1 MRTPGKLSA
10 RAALRLASR
19 AGENADE
26 PRRVS
31 IFPCIIKP
39 TATCQRGR
47 PLNFG
52 FLPLGTLPESAAGG
66 YKQFVSW
73 QKEVDR
79 IEKQRRLAQELG
91 GTEAVARQH
100 ERGRLTIRE
109 RIARISD
116 PASFDEVGPIA
127 GHADIDEEGNL
138 ISFVPGNFV
147 LGTGRVDGRL
157 CVIGGE
163 DFTQRG
169 GSPTPAGLRKSVY
182 SEDLALELRLPL
194 IRFLEGGGGSV
205 AGTSGKKSGAMRGDP
220 VYARHR
226 FISIAQVLR
235 EVPVVSAGVG
245 AVAGLPAARLAGSHL
260 SVITE
265 KTAQVLVAGPA
276 LVERALGEIKTKEE
290 LGGAEVHRRSGVVD
304 RIAVDEADAI
314 AIIQAFLSYLPPN
327 RYELP
332 PQGPLS
338 DDPNRT
344 DEKLLSL
351 VPRNRR
357 RVYAMRKLI
366 QSVVDQ
372 DSFFEMS
379 RDFGSSLITG
389 LARLEGTPVAILA
402 NDPHFVGG
410 SMTAAAAQKMRR
422 FLELCNTFHLPIV
435 SLVDEPGFM
444 IGSEAESQA
453 TIRHGLEA
461 IRATVETTVPWV
473 SVIIRKAYGVA
484 AAAHFGPGA
493 TVYAWP
499 SAERGALP
507 LEGGVAVAF
516 RREIAAAPDPEAYRS
531 ALEEKLAKGRSAFP
545 GAESFGVN
553 DLIDPRQTRP
563 VLCRWLDRHRP
574 LLRHRL

>member
-1 MRTPGKLSA
+1 
-10 RAALRLASR
+10 
-19 AGENADE
+19 
-26 PRRVS
+26 
-31 IFPCIIKP
+31 
-39 TATCQRGR
+39 
-47 PLNFG
+47 
-52 FLPLGTLPESAAGG
+52 
-66 YKQFVSW
+66 VSW

-79 IEKQRRLAQELG
+79 IEEQRRIAKELG
-91 GTEAVARQH
+91 GAEAVARQH

-109 RIARISD
+109 RIDRVTD
-116 PASFDEVGPIA
+116 PDSFDEVGPIA

-138 ISFVPGNFV
+138 ISFSPGNFV
-147 LGTGRVDGRL
+147 LGTGRIHGRL

-182 SEDLALELRLPL
+182 SEDLALDLRIPL
-194 IRFLEGGGGSV
+194 VRFLEGGGGSV
-205 AGTSGKKSGAMRGDP
+205 AGTGGKKGARMQGDP

-226 FISIAQVLR
+226 FVSMAKVLR

-304 RIAVDEADAI
+304 RIAADEDDAI
-314 AIIQAFLSYLPPN
+314 AIVQDFLSYLPPN
-327 RYELP
+327 RHELP
-332 PQGPLS
+332 PQGPVS
-338 DDPNRT
+338 DDPERT

-366 QSVVDQ
+366 QSIVDQ
-372 DSFFEMS
+372 GSFFEMS
-379 RDFGSSLITG
+379 RDFGPSLITG
-389 LARLEGTPVAILA
+389 LARLAGTPVAILA

-422 FLELCNTFHLPIV
+422 FLELCDTFHLPII

-444 IGSEAESQA
+444 IGSEAETQA

-461 IRATVETTVPWV
+461 IRATVESTVPWV
-473 SVIIRKAYGVA
+473 SVIVRKAYGVA

-516 RREIAAAPDPEAYRS
+516 RREINAAPDPEAYREE
-531 ALEEKLAKGRSAFP
+531 LEEKLAKRRSAFP

-563 VLCRWLDRHRP
+563 VLCRWLERHRP
-574 LLRHRL
+574 LLGHRI